1 MLEARN
7 HQFKTYYSYH
17 VKKLSIKQLT
27 YNPCLI
33 YSKEPFNVIGLQT
46 NNTLFVKDVSFAKK
60 EQVKLKK
67 ARFMAK
73 EREHFTY
80 NYNLKFNKGIIHLK
94 NDKAKITL
102 TQER

>member
-1 MLEARN
+1 
-7 HQFKTYYSYH
+7 
-17 VKKLSIKQLT
+17 
-27 YNPCLI
+27 
-33 YSKEPFNVIGLQT
+33 
-46 NNTLFVKDVSFAKK
+46 
-60 EQVKLKK
+60 
-67 ARFMAK
+67 MAK